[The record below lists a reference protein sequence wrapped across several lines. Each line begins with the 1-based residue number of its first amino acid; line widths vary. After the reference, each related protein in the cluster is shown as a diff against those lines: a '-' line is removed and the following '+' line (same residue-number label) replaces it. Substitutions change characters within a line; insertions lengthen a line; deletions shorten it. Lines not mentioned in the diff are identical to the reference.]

1 MAKRKNKGKSWGVF
15 FITMGFIVFQLLN
28 IFFSMAYSEA
38 FYVAFTGKSTIN
50 TNVNFEGM
58 PEPGS
63 VALFFPLYTL
73 MRTFGYKVC
82 HWLGYHADAE
92 LDSTLVPPTP
102 FEGGMAFVI
111 PVFEKKTVRYQQ
123 KFNQRS
129 RFFQIVFYLGF
140 ALYTWAICYFGMQ
153 ISYFIFKQKPYMPG
167 IIPFFVTAMA
177 LMGLEWSLTRL
188 YYKKFPKLFKLDV
201 LMIEHGQPVLG
212 HFTAN
217 QKVQMKMKHH

>member
-15 FITMGFIVFQLLN
+15 FITMGFIVLQLLN

-92 LDSTLVPPTP
+92 HAYH
-102 FEGGMAFVI
+102 EGEGDRSLSYWREVHEKFFKSEYAQMGKQFHEKI
-111 PVFEKKTVRYQQ
+111 PCVCEVFKVVYD
-123 KFNQRS
+123 
-129 RFFQIVFYLGF
+129 G
-140 ALYTWAICYFGMQ
+140 
-153 ISYFIFKQKPYMPG
+153 
-167 IIPFFVTAMA
+167 
-177 LMGLEWSLTRL
+177 
-188 YYKKFPKLFKLDV
+188 
-201 LMIEHGQPVLG
+201 
-212 HFTAN
+212 AN
-217 QKVQMKMKHH
+217 